1 MRKGRELTHTIKAKI
16 DKIRFKMKLKRMDR
30 AYYIFGWS
38 CFGLFP
44 PSFYYTHTPE
54 EIEEIT
60 NRELEKIK
68 QMLAE
73 LEAAEQNK

>member
-1 MRKGRELTHTIKAKI
+1 MPTVKEIVDTIRLKI
-16 DKIRFKMKLKRMDR
+16 KLDRMDR
-30 AYYIFGWS
+30 SYYMFGWS

-54 EIEEIT
+54 EVEEIT

-68 QMLAE
+68 QMLDE
-73 LEAAEQNK
+73 MKPTEQNN

>member
-1 MRKGRELTHTIKAKI
+1 MRTVKEIVDT
-16 DKIRFKMKLKRMDR
+16 IRFKIKLDRMDR
-30 AYYIFGWS
+30 AYYMFGWS

-54 EIEEIT
+54 EVEEIT

-68 QMLAE
+68 QMLDE
-73 LEAAEQNK
+73 MKPTEQNN